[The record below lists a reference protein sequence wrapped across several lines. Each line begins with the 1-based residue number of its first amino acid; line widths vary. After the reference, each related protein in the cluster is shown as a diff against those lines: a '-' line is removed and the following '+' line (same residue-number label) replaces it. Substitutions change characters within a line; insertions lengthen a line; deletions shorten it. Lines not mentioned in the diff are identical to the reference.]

1 MNKIHP
7 TAIIDDSVVLGEDN
21 YIGPFC
27 YLTGS
32 LEIGNNNRFE
42 AYCSIGTR
50 PEHTEHWDKEGRT
63 LIGDRGI
70 FRDHISINGGTED
83 NLTCVGDDIIMLRH
97 SHIAHDCVVEEDVT
111 LSCGA
116 TMLGHVYVM
125 KKSNC
130 GTGCLVHQYQ
140 VIGSYSMI
148 GMGCIV
154 PKKSKIEPG
163 QTWVGNPARR
173 LKTNLYALDKWDI
186 DEYELIEETARYQEI
201 LKRHGL

>member
-1 MNKIHP
+1 M
-7 TAIIDDSVVLGEDN
+7 
-21 YIGPFC
+21 
-27 YLTGS
+27 
-32 LEIGNNNRFE
+32 
-42 AYCSIGTR
+42 
-50 PEHTEHWDKEGRT
+50 
-63 LIGDRGI
+63 
-70 FRDHISINGGTED
+70 
-83 NLTCVGDDIIMLRH
+83 TCVGDDIIMLRH

-173 LKTNLYALDKWDI
+173 LKTNLYALDKWNI

-201 LKRHGL
+201 LKQHGL